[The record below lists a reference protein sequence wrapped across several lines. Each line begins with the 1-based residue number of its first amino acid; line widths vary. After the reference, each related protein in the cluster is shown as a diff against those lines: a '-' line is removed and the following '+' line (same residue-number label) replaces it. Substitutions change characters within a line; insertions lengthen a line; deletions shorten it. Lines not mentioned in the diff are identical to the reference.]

1 MKLLD
6 LLDKIY
12 ENTTVWIAE
21 DPSKSDG
28 IYFGT
33 AGEMKLRDAKGY
45 EVVEIYPEAY
55 PAIHR
60 FTGITII
67 VRKENINAS

>member
-6 LLDKIY
+6 LLYKIY
-12 ENTTVWIAE
+12 ENTTIWIAE
-21 DPSKSDG
+21 DPNNSDG
-28 IYFGT
+28 LYFGS
-33 AGEMKLRDAKGY
+33 AGDMKLRDAEGY

-55 PAIHR
+55 PAVHN

-67 VRKENINAS
+67 VKKAEVLL